1 MPFELRSLI
10 ENAVTMV
17 RHVKQPGVSLR
28 VETPANVPRLVGSPF
43 HLQQILDCVGIEPLR
58 LPFVDPQ
65 RLLGPGTD
73 LPALSQTLADHLS
86 HDIRELGIQVVPEPL
101 EKCGGGG

>member
-1 MPFELRSLI
+1 MAFFGTKPNLSGNEKARI
-10 ENAVTMV
+10 E
-17 RHVKQPGVSLR
+17 
-28 VETPANVPRLVGSPF
+28 F

-65 RLLGPGTD
+65 RLLGAGTD